1 MKDLKSFQ
9 EESPTGDWPEH
20 WVVAHRMLQ
29 PIEWNWSSSIGS
41 RKSLVT
47 SKREK
52 VKNVLPFTSGVMR
65 KFMLQWLEEE
75 KHLGL
80 WE

>member
-9 EESPTGDWPEH
+9 EECPTKDWPEH
-20 WVVAHRMLQ
+20 WVVAHRLLK
-29 PIEWNWSSSIGS
+29 PIEWNWSSSISS
-41 RKSLVT
+41 RRSLVS

-52 VKNVLPFTSGVMR
+52 VRDVIPFTSGIMR
-65 KFMLQWLEEE
+65 KLMLQWLEEE
-75 KHLGL
+75 KHSGL